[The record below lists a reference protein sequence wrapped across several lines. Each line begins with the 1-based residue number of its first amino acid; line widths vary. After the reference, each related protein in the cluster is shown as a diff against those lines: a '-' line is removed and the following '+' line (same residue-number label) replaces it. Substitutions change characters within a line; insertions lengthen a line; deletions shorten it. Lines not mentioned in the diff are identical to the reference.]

1 MNLITS
7 TIHFDHIL
15 DQKKN
20 MLGDRKTVVLRGGSP
35 WGFRLSG
42 GKQIPVYIA
51 KVLSFFCFDIVLLI
65 IKILIDMII
74 SFLCF
79 SLNIQVRSH
88 SKAAQGGLA
97 AGDTLISV
105 NGLPSLQQSLREI
118 NDVIDTIRGQLVLE
132 VQRYLRIIFCFFFII
147 LIFFY

>member
-1 MNLITS
+1 
-7 TIHFDHIL
+7 
-15 DQKKN
+15 

-79 SLNIQVRSH
+79 SLNI
-88 SKAAQGGLA
+88 
-97 AGDTLISV
+97 
-105 NGLPSLQQSLREI
+105 
-118 NDVIDTIRGQLVLE
+118 
-132 VQRYLRIIFCFFFII
+132 
-147 LIFFY
+147 